1 MIDRLLDRIADL
13 CCTLIQKVWTH
24 PPKALDTR
32 EKTAEIVNYLIF
44 GGLTTLV
51 SLITYFLLAKVLKNA
66 AFSGAELQWRANVCQ
81 LFSWVCAVLFAFFT
95 NKRWV
100 FRSKKTGSE
109 AFSEFVRFILARVIS
124 FLLIELGIFNLI
136 LFLLKS
142 DSICKL
148 IVTVLVVLFNYL
160 ASKLAVFRK
169 DGNTIADRRD
179 AE

>member
-1 MIDRLLDRIADL
+1 MIDRLLNRITDL
-13 CCTLIQKVWTH
+13 SYTLIRKIWVD
-24 PPKALDTR
+24 PPKALDTK

-44 GGLTTLV
+44 GALTTLV

-66 AFSGAELQWRANVCQ
+66 AYSGAELQWRANVCQ

-109 AFSEFVRFILARVIS
+109 AFSELIRFILARMIS
-124 FLLIELGIFNLI
+124 FLLIELGIFNL
-136 LFLLKS
+136 LLLLLKI
-142 DSICKL
+142 DSVCKL
-148 IVTVLVVLFNYL
+148 IVTVLVVIFNYF

-169 DGNTIADRRD
+169 DRNLTTDRRD
-179 AE
+179 TE